1 MKTRI
6 CFTVF
11 FVLLLCHCHI
21 LAQSISISTTGAAYN
36 EDFNSLSISG
46 ASSTM
51 PNGWY
56 ILETGANANTLYNT
70 GTGTSNTGD
79 TYSFGDDASSD
90 RTLGSLYSSN
100 LIPLV
105 GAKFTNNTPHT
116 INKLMVTYTGKTWRI
131 GAANRVDRYDFQL
144 STNASALNVGAWD
157 DYDLLDYIT
166 PGDPTTGGGY
176 LRHSEL
182 ISSPITGFSVS
193 PGSTFWIRFDDY
205 NSAGADDGMGIDN
218 WSITA
223 YMSPQC
229 SAGPDATACQNF
241 PFTITSATASF
252 YTAVSWTT
260 NGTGTLTGANS
271 LNPIYTPASG
281 ETGVITLTLK
291 ATGSPSNEITTDQ
304 MQLSI
309 LEGPTAHAGI
319 DATIEQGSSITINTA
334 SASNYTSVN
343 WTTNIAGTF
352 SNAGTLSPTF
362 MPESSFS
369 GTASLVLHVT
379 GLSPCGVITDTMLLT
394 VEEPIPVPQA
404 FAGNNAS
411 LCESTVNYLL
421 SDATASGYTGL
432 MWTTAGTGSFSNAN
446 ILNPI
451 YTPSVADFE
460 AGSVL
465 LTLTAYGTPQATDQ
479 MTLTLI
485 KSALAYAG
493 PDRTAQQGGS
503 ILIND
508 ATASN
513 FYSLV
518 WTANVEGFF
527 MNQGTIAPTFTPP
540 ANFSGEAILTLT
552 ANGISPCGNISD
564 QMVVLFE
571 AFSATAATWTGS
583 NSTDWNNPHNW
594 NGGVVPND
602 STDVI
607 IPSSLT
613 RYPQLG
619 TLSYCRN
626 IVLEDGA
633 SLLGN
638 SLLSVSKDATIY
650 KVFTPGRKYFISSP
664 VLNPTFS
671 SVFPLAISVKSFK
684 ETDNTW
690 VALSGSQPLQAGK
703 GYSVEGFQDFQAFY
717 KGNLNSQDFNIVNL
731 QNTATTAHADGGWHL
746 IGNPYPSALDWDKGD
761 WDRNGIDGTIY
772 TWNGTQYIC
781 WTGTA
786 GALAAGIIPL
796 GQAFFIHVS
805 EKQKTGNLII
815 PENGRVANNTPIY
828 KSTEANTLSFLVKEI
843 AQQLADETFL
853 QFKPNT
859 TIGFDKTGDAYKL
872 PGLPDAP
879 QLFTLSDGIKLAV
892 NALPSY
898 ETISKIDIGLHV
910 GFESSYS
917 IEVSGIETFATSVDI
932 YLKDQKH
939 GSWYNLRN
947 TPVIS
952 FTASPSDNEKRF
964 LVSFTKPERIAEAEN
979 AGFDIFN
986 VPQGILVR
994 NNKAIFGEMMVFNVN
1009 GQQILNAAIPEY
1021 ETTLAIKQA
1030 GVYFLRF
1037 NTSIGVLMKKIVV
1050 L

>member
-11 FVLLLCHCHI
+11 FVLLFCHCHI

-36 EDFNSLSISG
+36 EDFNTLSSSG
-46 ASSTM
+46 ASSSL

-56 ILETGANANTLYNT
+56 FLETGANANTLYNT

-79 TYSFGDDASSD
+79 SYSFGEDASSD

-182 ISSPITGFSVS
+182 ISSPISGFSVS

-241 PFTITSATASF
+241 PFTISNATASY

-271 LNPIYTPASG
+271 LNPVYTPAPG
-281 ETGVITLTLK
+281 ETGIITLTLQ
-291 ATGSPSNEITTDQ
+291 ATGSPSSEITTDL

-309 LEGPTAHAGI
+309 VEGPTAHSGS
-319 DATIEQGSSITINTA
+319 DESIEQGNSITISTA

-343 WTTNIAGTF
+343 WTSNVAGIF

-362 MPESSFS
+362 TPENTFV
-369 GTASLVLHVT
+369 GVAELVLHVT
-379 GLSPCGVITDTMLLT
+379 GLSPCGVVTDTMLLT

-404 FAGNNAS
+404 FAGSDAS
-411 LCESTVNYLL
+411 MCESETNYAL
-421 SDATASGYTGL
+421 SGASASGYTAL
-432 MWTTAGTGSFSNAN
+432 LWTTSGTGTFSDAT
-446 ILNPI
+446 ILNPL
-451 YTPSVADFE
+451 YTPSSSDFE
-460 AGSVL
+460 STNVT
-465 LTLTAYGTPQATDQ
+465 LTLTASGTPPAADQ
-479 MTLTLI
+479 MILTLR
-485 KSALAYAG
+485 KSAQVNAG

-513 FYSLV
+513 YYSLV

-527 MNQGTIAPTFTPP
+527 MNQGTVAPTFTP
-540 ANFSGEAILTLT
+540 AASFSGEAILTLT
-552 ANGISPCGNISD
+552 VNGISPCGTISD

-594 NGGVVPND
+594 NEGVVPND
-602 STDVI
+602 STDVV

-613 RYPQLG
+613 RYPQIG

-626 IVLEDGA
+626 ILLEDGA

-638 SLLSVSKDATIY
+638 SLLNVSKDATIY
-650 KVFTPGRKYFISSP
+650 KNYIPGRKYFISSP
-664 VLNPTFS
+664 VFNPTFS
-671 SVFPLAISVKSFK
+671 SVFPSAVSVKSYK
-684 ETDNTW
+684 ETDNAW
-690 VALSGSQPLQAGK
+690 VVISGSQPLQAGK
-703 GYSVEGFQDFQAFY
+703 GYSVEGPQSYEAFF
-717 KGNLNSQDFNIVNL
+717 KGKLNSQDFSVVNL
-731 QNTATTAHADGGWHL
+731 QNTSTTTHADGGWHL
-746 IGNPYPSALDWDKGD
+746 IGNPYPSALGWNHGD
-761 WDRNGIDGTIY
+761 WDRSGIDETVY
-772 TWNGTQYIC
+772 TWNGTQFIC
-781 WTGTA
+781 WTGSA
-786 GALAAGIIPL
+786 GALTDGIIPL

-805 EKQKTGNLII
+805 EKQKTGNLTM
-815 PENGRVANNTPIY
+815 PENGRVANNIPLFKT
-828 KSTEANTLSFLVKEI
+828 TEANTLSFLVKEI
-843 AQQLADETFL
+843 AQQLTDETFL
-853 QFKPNT
+853 QFKPNS

-872 PGLPDAP
+872 AGIADAP
-879 QLFTLSDGIKLAV
+879 QLFTLSNDIKLAV

-898 ETISKIDIGLHV
+898 ETTSKIDIGLHV

-932 YLKDQKH
+932 YLKDQKN

-952 FTASPSDNEKRF
+952 FTASPTDNERRF
-964 LVSFTKPERIAEAEN
+964 MVSFTKPDAIAEAEN
-979 AGFDIFN
+979 AGFEFYN
-986 VPQGILVR
+986 VPGGIFVR
-994 NNKAIFGEMMVFNVN
+994 NTKAISGEMMVFNIN

-1021 ETTLAIKQA
+1021 ETKLAIRQA
-1030 GVYFLRF
+1030 GVYLLRF
-1037 NTSIGVLMKKIVV
+1037 STTNGVFMKKVVV